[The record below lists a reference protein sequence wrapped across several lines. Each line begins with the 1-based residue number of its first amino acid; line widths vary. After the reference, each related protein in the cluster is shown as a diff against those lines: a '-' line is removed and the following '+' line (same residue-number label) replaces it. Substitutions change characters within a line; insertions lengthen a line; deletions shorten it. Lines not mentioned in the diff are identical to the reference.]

1 MQIKMPIDFTSQ
13 LYADSAWTGP
23 GATHERLLFPARVRS
38 SIARFGF
45 GAANARARM
54 ELGTNLSG

>member
-1 MQIKMPIDFTSQ
+1 MPIDFTSQ